1 MATTLDPPR
10 PPADIDETDETD
22 ETAAAPSAPASASA
36 GPGRLVGIDI
46 ARAVALLG
54 MFTQHVSLDGEGG
67 QSTGWVAWVFTEA
80 AGRASVLFFVL
91 SGVSLSVIAAR
102 GSASAAPTVL
112 YRRGFLLLTG
122 GLLLT
127 ASIWPA
133 SILQHYGIAFLAAPL
148 LLRLGW
154 RGLTAVTAAG
164 LVGGPVLLLF
174 ARNWTSEVV
183 GVADGQAGQWVLGT
197 AWELA
202 VSGLYP
208 MVLWIGFFTAGM
220 LIGRLDLGDRRTLV
234 RLTVASLV
242 AVLVVGFTAARLTDR
257 YGSPD
262 VGFDGGSGSGSGSL
276 IDGGGLAAGDPFDDD
291 SLWEELP
298 DGSFEF
304 VGTDEQLAELE
315 AAGAFDGSVD
325 DGFDEFGSGGSGAF
339 LPVDDVDI
347 PPDGRALYEVAGHSG
362 GMGWTLLTGALASG
376 AMALALLLPAL
387 VQRGLA
393 PLAWMGSMSLTA
405 YVVHIVLVTDV
416 AGPHIEDGDWS
427 ILTRELAFAGLL
439 VTMTAV
445 CALFHLVL
453 RTGPLEWLLKQF
465 TLGQRKTK
473 PS

>member
-10 PPADIDETDETD
+10 SPADPVETSRSVSTRS
-22 ETAAAPSAPASASA
+22 TRSR
-36 GPGRLVGIDI
+36 PGRLVGIDI
-46 ARAVALLG
+46 ARALALLG
-54 MFTQHVSLDGEGG
+54 MFTQHVVLDGDGG
-67 QSTGWVAWVFTEA
+67 QSTGWVALVFTES

-102 GSASAAPTVL
+102 GSASAATTVL
-112 YRRGFLLLTG
+112 VRRGFLLLTG

-133 SILQHYGIAFLAAPL
+133 SILQHYGVAFLAAPL

-183 GVADGQAGQWVLGT
+183 GVVEGQAGQWVLGT
-197 AWELA
+197 AWDLA

-208 MVLWIGFFTAGM
+208 MVLWIGFFTIGM
-220 LIGRLDLGDRRTLV
+220 LIGRLDLGDRRIQW
-234 RLTVASLV
+234 RLAGPALV
-242 AVLVVGFTAARLTDR
+242 AALLVGFTAARLTDR

-262 VGFDGGSGSGSGSL
+262 PGFDPGSGSGSL
-276 IDGGGLAAGDPFDDD
+276 VDGGELGAAPFD
-291 SLWEELP
+291 E
-298 DGSFEF
+298 SF
-304 VGTDEQLAELE
+304 DAE
-315 AAGAFDGSVD
+315 
-325 DGFDEFGSGGSGAF
+325 GF
-339 LPVDDVDI
+339 LLDDVHVE
-347 PPDGRALYEVAGHSG
+347 PDARALYEVAGHSG
-362 GMGWTLLTGALASG
+362 GMGWTLQTGALAVG
-376 AMALALLLPAL
+376 VMALALLLPPI

-416 AGPHIEDGDWS
+416 AGPYIENGDWS

-439 VTMTAV
+439 VTMTAA
-445 CALFHLVL
+445 CALFHLTL